1 MTYLLDSDVVI
12 DYFKK
17 CEPSFGFI
25 ASTLTSEHVAIST
38 ITLTEVRAGWDRAQA
53 DFLRPLLGDL
63 FEIIDVT
70 VAIADLA
77 GEQIKKYAEVGKRLS
92 TTDTLIAATALHYD
106 YCLVTRNLKDF
117 PMPELHLYED
127 LFSRV

>member
-17 CEPSFGFI
+17 REPSFGFI
-25 ASTLTSEHVAIST
+25 ANLLTTERVVISAIT
-38 ITLTEVRAGWDRAQA
+38 ITEVRAGWDEAQA
-53 DFLRPLLGDL
+53 TVLRPLIGDL
-63 FEIIDVT
+63 FEIADVT

-77 GEQIKKYAEVGKRLS
+77 GEQIKKYSKRGQHLS
-92 TTDTLIAATALHYD
+92 TTDTLIAATALHNE
-106 YCLVTRNLKDF
+106 YCLVTRNIKDF
-117 PMPELHLYED
+117 PMPELNRYED